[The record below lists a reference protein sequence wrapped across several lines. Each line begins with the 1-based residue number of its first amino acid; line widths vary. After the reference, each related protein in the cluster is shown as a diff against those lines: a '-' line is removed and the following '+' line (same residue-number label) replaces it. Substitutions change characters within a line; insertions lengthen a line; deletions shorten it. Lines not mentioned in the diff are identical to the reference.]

1 MIDILVKNVIPKNV
15 IPCTMNSLLAIYLLS
30 ITMNKKIDLKK
41 ANVYLAAIFLI
52 TISIINFFYV
62 VDSLRFFV
70 STISVVI
77 MCCILFRDSTNKTI
91 ASAIVSQIIVFIAEL
106 IFVLLLILFFGANG
120 SMLLNEYYGSLLTV
134 AVISIISILLIHLG
148 PVKKIIA
155 NIFGMIAKLKLKYM
169 TIIMLMAIIVVNILL
184 SSVYHDIGIFNILIM
199 NSLFM
204 LVYLFIAYKSLK
216 DKSSMI
222 KMQAENKALLN
233 NLEEYEKMLDYQRV
247 ANHEN
252 KNQLL
257 VVRSLLKENE
267 NSDALNY
274 VNEVLDDKKDDNDV
288 LFGRAKKIPSGG
300 LQGIVY
306 QKMLVMNDKNIKPIL
321 DVSNSVKKFKFENLD
336 TKLNYDICRIVGVF
350 LDNSIEET
358 EKLDER
364 EIMLSMYE
372 QNNDLVIEI
381 SNKFKNVPDLER
393 LEEKGY
399 STKGKGHGYGLS
411 LVNDIVNNNNQ
422 IINEKGITRNI
433 FTQKLII
440 KM

>member
-1 MIDILVKNVIPKNV
+1 MIDILVKNVIPCSINIIVIIYIISKLLNKSFNFNNPKNYIFV
-15 IPCTMNSLLAIYLLS
+15 VLLIVVNVANFLYFD
-30 ITMNKKIDLKK
+30 DL
-41 ANVYLAAIFLI
+41 VR
-52 TISIINFFYV
+52 II
-62 VDSLRFFV
+62 V
-70 STISVVI
+70 STIFISIANYLIFNETLNRTVVSTITEQLLMFISEIIYAVCLINLLDVNGNSLISEYYGTLISVLFI
-77 MCCILFRDSTNKTI
+77 SAIAIILINVKIIKKFLVKIVNGSNKLKSSYLT
-91 ASAIVSQIIVFIAEL
+91 ASA
-106 IFVLLLILFFGANG
+106 LLLIL
-120 SMLLNEYYGSLLTV
+120 
-134 AVISIISILLIHLG
+134 
-148 PVKKIIA
+148 
-155 NIFGMIAKLKLKYM
+155 
-169 TIIMLMAIIVVNILL
+169 IMNILL
-184 SSVYHDIGIFNILIM
+184 VTVYHDVNIETIILVNFVFIIM
-199 NSLFM
+199 CACILYKN
-204 LVYLFIAYKSLK
+204 LVDGSNIV
-216 DKSSMI
+216 
-222 KMQAENKALLN
+222 KMQVENKALLN

-247 ANHEN
+247 VNHEN

-257 VVRSLLKENE
+257 IVRSLLKENE

-321 DVSNSVKKFKFENLD
+321 DVSNSVKKFKLENLD

>member
-1 MIDILVKNVIPKNV
+1 MIDILIKNVIQCSINIIVIIYIISKLLNKSFNFNNPKNYIFV
-15 IPCTMNSLLAIYLLS
+15 VLLIVVNVANFLYFD
-30 ITMNKKIDLKK
+30 DL
-41 ANVYLAAIFLI
+41 VRI
-52 TISIINFFYV
+52 V
-62 VDSLRFFV
+62 V
-70 STISVVI
+70 STIFISIANYLIFNETLNRTVVSTITEQLLMFISEIIYAVCLIKLLDVNGNSLISEYYGTLISVLFI
-77 MCCILFRDSTNKTI
+77 SAIAIILINVKIIKKFLLKIVNGSNKLKSSYLT
-91 ASAIVSQIIVFIAEL
+91 ASA
-106 IFVLLLILFFGANG
+106 LLLIL
-120 SMLLNEYYGSLLTV
+120 
-134 AVISIISILLIHLG
+134 
-148 PVKKIIA
+148 
-155 NIFGMIAKLKLKYM
+155 
-169 TIIMLMAIIVVNILL
+169 IMNILL
-184 SSVYHDIGIFNILIM
+184 VTVYHDVNIETIILVNFVFIIM
-199 NSLFM
+199 CACILYKN
-204 LVYLFIAYKSLK
+204 LVDGSNIV
-216 DKSSMI
+216 
-222 KMQAENKALLN
+222 KMQVENKALLN

-336 TKLNYDICRIVGVF
+336 TKLNYDICRIIGVF
-350 LDNSIEET
+350 LDNAIEET

-364 EIMLSMYE
+364 EIMLSMHE

>member
-1 MIDILVKNVIPKNV
+1 MIDILVKNV

-77 MCCILFRDSTNKTI
+77 TCCILFRDSTNKTI

-274 VNEVLDDKKDDNDV
+274 VNEVLDNKKDDNDV

>member
-1 MIDILVKNVIPKNV
+1 MIDILVKNV

-77 MCCILFRDSTNKTI
+77 TCCILFRDSTNKTI

-336 TKLNYDICRIVGVF
+336 TKLNYDICRIIGVF
-350 LDNSIEET
+350 LDNAIEET

-364 EIMLSMYE
+364 EIMLSMHE

-440 KM
+440 KMQFKN

>member
-1 MIDILVKNVIPKNV
+1 MIDILVKNVIPCSINIIVIIYIISKLLNKSFNFNNPKNYIFV
-15 IPCTMNSLLAIYLLS
+15 VLLIVVNVANFLYFD
-30 ITMNKKIDLKK
+30 DL
-41 ANVYLAAIFLI
+41 VRI
-52 TISIINFFYV
+52 V
-62 VDSLRFFV
+62 V
-70 STISVVI
+70 STIFISIANYLIFNETLNRTVVSTITEQLLMFIFEIIYAVCLINLLDVNGNSLISEYYGTLISVLFI
-77 MCCILFRDSTNKTI
+77 SAIAIILINVKIIKKFLLKIVNGSNKLKSSYLT
-91 ASAIVSQIIVFIAEL
+91 ASA
-106 IFVLLLILFFGANG
+106 LLLIL
-120 SMLLNEYYGSLLTV
+120 
-134 AVISIISILLIHLG
+134 
-148 PVKKIIA
+148 
-155 NIFGMIAKLKLKYM
+155 
-169 TIIMLMAIIVVNILL
+169 IMNILL
-184 SSVYHDIGIFNILIM
+184 VTVYHDVNIETIILVNFVFIIM
-199 NSLFM
+199 CACILYKN
-204 LVYLFIAYKSLK
+204 LVDGSNIV
-216 DKSSMI
+216 
-222 KMQAENKALLN
+222 KMQVENKALLN

-257 VVRSLLKENE
+257 IVRSLLKENE

-321 DVSNSVKKFKFENLD
+321 DVSNSVKKFKLENLD

>member
-1 MIDILVKNVIPKNV
+1 MIDILVKNV

-77 MCCILFRDSTNKTI
+77 TCCILFRDSTNKTI

-350 LDNSIEET
+350 LDNAIEET

>member
-1 MIDILVKNVIPKNV
+1 MIDILLNNV
-15 IPCTMNSLLAIYLLS
+15 IPCSVNIIVIIYIISKLLNKSFNFNNPKNYIFVALL
-30 ITMNKKIDLKK
+30 IVVNVANFLYFDDL
-41 ANVYLAAIFLI
+41 VRI
-52 TISIINFFYV
+52 V
-62 VDSLRFFV
+62 V
-70 STISVVI
+70 STIFISIANYLIFNETLNRTVVSTITEQLLMFISEIIYAVCLINLLDANGNSLISEYYGTLISV
-77 MCCILFRDSTNKTI
+77 LFISTI
-91 ASAIVSQIIVFIAEL
+91 AIILINVKRIKKFLVKIVNGSNKLKSSYLTASA
-106 IFVLLLILFFGANG
+106 LLLIL
-120 SMLLNEYYGSLLTV
+120 
-134 AVISIISILLIHLG
+134 
-148 PVKKIIA
+148 
-155 NIFGMIAKLKLKYM
+155 
-169 TIIMLMAIIVVNILL
+169 IMNILL
-184 SSVYHDIGIFNILIM
+184 VTVYHDVNIETILLVNFVFIIM
-199 NSLFM
+199 CACILYKN
-204 LVYLFIAYKSLK
+204 LVDGSNIV
-216 DKSSMI
+216 

-257 VVRSLLKENE
+257 IVRSLLKEDE

-274 VNEVLDDKKDDNDV
+274 VNEVIDDKKDDNDV

-321 DVSNSVKKFKFENLD
+321 DVSNSVKKFKLEDLD

-350 LDNSIEET
+350 LDNAIEET

-372 QNNDLVIEI
+372 QNSDLVIEI

>member
-1 MIDILVKNVIPKNV
+1 MIDILLNNV
-15 IPCTMNSLLAIYLLS
+15 IPCSVNIIVIIYIISKLLNKSFNFNNPKNYIFVALL
-30 ITMNKKIDLKK
+30 IVVNVANFLYFDDL
-41 ANVYLAAIFLI
+41 VRI
-52 TISIINFFYV
+52 V
-62 VDSLRFFV
+62 V
-70 STISVVI
+70 STIFIS
-77 MCCILFRDSTNKTI
+77 I
-91 ASAIVSQIIVFIAEL
+91 ANYL
-106 IFVLLLILFFGANG
+106 IFNETLNRTVVSTITEQLLMFISEIIYAVCLINLLDANG
-120 SMLLNEYYGSLLTV
+120 NSLISEYYGTL
-134 AVISIISILLIHLG
+134 ISVLFISTIAIILIN
-148 PVKKIIA
+148 VKRIKKFLVKIV
-155 NIFGMIAKLKLKYM
+155 NGSNKLKSSYLTASALLLM
-169 TIIMLMAIIVVNILL
+169 LIMNILL
-184 SSVYHDIGIFNILIM
+184 VTVYHDVNIETILLVNFVFIIM
-199 NSLFM
+199 CACILYKN
-204 LVYLFIAYKSLK
+204 LVDGSNIV
-216 DKSSMI
+216 

-257 VVRSLLKENE
+257 IVRSLLKEDE

-274 VNEVLDDKKDDNDV
+274 VNEVIDDKKDDNDV

-321 DVSNSVKKFKFENLD
+321 DVSNSVKKFKLEDLD

-350 LDNSIEET
+350 LDNAIEET

-364 EIMLSMYE
+364 EIILSMYE
-372 QNNDLVIEI
+372 QNSDLVIEI

>member
-1 MIDILVKNVIPKNV
+1 MIDILVKNVIPCSINIIVIIYIISKLLNKSFNFNNPKNYIFV
-15 IPCTMNSLLAIYLLS
+15 VLLIVVNVANFLYFD
-30 ITMNKKIDLKK
+30 DL
-41 ANVYLAAIFLI
+41 VR
-52 TISIINFFYV
+52 II
-62 VDSLRFFV
+62 V
-70 STISVVI
+70 STIFISIANYLIFNETLNRTVVSTITEQLLMFISEIIYAVCLINLLDVNGNSLISEYYGTLISVLFI
-77 MCCILFRDSTNKTI
+77 SAIAIILINVKIIKKFLVKIVNGSNKLKSSYLT
-91 ASAIVSQIIVFIAEL
+91 ASA
-106 IFVLLLILFFGANG
+106 LLLIL
-120 SMLLNEYYGSLLTV
+120 
-134 AVISIISILLIHLG
+134 
-148 PVKKIIA
+148 
-155 NIFGMIAKLKLKYM
+155 
-169 TIIMLMAIIVVNILL
+169 IMNILL
-184 SSVYHDIGIFNILIM
+184 VTVYHDVNIETIILVNFVFIIM
-199 NSLFM
+199 CACILYKN
-204 LVYLFIAYKSLK
+204 LVDGSNIV
-216 DKSSMI
+216 
-222 KMQAENKALLN
+222 KMQVENKALLN

-247 ANHEN
+247 VNHEN

-257 VVRSLLKENE
+257 IVRSLLKENE

-321 DVSNSVKKFKFENLD
+321 DVSNSVKKFKLENLD

-393 LEEKGY
+393 LEEKG
-399 STKGKGHGYGLS
+399 
-411 LVNDIVNNNNQ
+411 
-422 IINEKGITRNI
+422 ITRNI

>member
-1 MIDILVKNVIPKNV
+1 MIDILVKNVIPCSINIIVIIYIISKLLNKSFNFNNPKNYIFV
-15 IPCTMNSLLAIYLLS
+15 VLLIVVNVANFLYFD
-30 ITMNKKIDLKK
+30 DL
-41 ANVYLAAIFLI
+41 VRI
-52 TISIINFFYV
+52 V
-62 VDSLRFFV
+62 V
-70 STISVVI
+70 STIFISIANYLIFNETLNRTVVSTITEQLLMFISEIIYAVCLINLLVVNGNSLISEYYGTLISVLFI
-77 MCCILFRDSTNKTI
+77 SAIAIILINVKIIKKFLLKIVNGSNKLKSSYLT
-91 ASAIVSQIIVFIAEL
+91 ASA
-106 IFVLLLILFFGANG
+106 LLLIL
-120 SMLLNEYYGSLLTV
+120 
-134 AVISIISILLIHLG
+134 
-148 PVKKIIA
+148 
-155 NIFGMIAKLKLKYM
+155 
-169 TIIMLMAIIVVNILL
+169 IMNILL
-184 SSVYHDIGIFNILIM
+184 VTVYHDVNIETIILVNFVFIIM
-199 NSLFM
+199 CACILYKN
-204 LVYLFIAYKSLK
+204 LVDGSNIV
-216 DKSSMI
+216 
-222 KMQAENKALLN
+222 KMQVENKALLN

-257 VVRSLLKENE
+257 IVRSLLKENE

-321 DVSNSVKKFKFENLD
+321 DVSNSVKKFKLENLD

>member
-1 MIDILVKNVIPKNV
+1 MIDILIKNV
-15 IPCTMNSLLAIYLLS
+15 IPCSINIIVIIYIISKLLNKSFNFNNPKNYIFVVLL
-30 ITMNKKIDLKK
+30 IVVNVANFLYFDDL
-41 ANVYLAAIFLI
+41 VRI
-52 TISIINFFYV
+52 V
-62 VDSLRFFV
+62 V
-70 STISVVI
+70 STIFISIANYLIFNETLNRTVVSTITEQLLMFISEIIYAVCLIKLLDVNGNSLISEYYGTLISVLFI
-77 MCCILFRDSTNKTI
+77 SAIAIILINVKIIKKFLLKIVNGSNKLKSSYLT
-91 ASAIVSQIIVFIAEL
+91 ASA
-106 IFVLLLILFFGANG
+106 LLLIL
-120 SMLLNEYYGSLLTV
+120 
-134 AVISIISILLIHLG
+134 
-148 PVKKIIA
+148 
-155 NIFGMIAKLKLKYM
+155 
-169 TIIMLMAIIVVNILL
+169 IMNILL
-184 SSVYHDIGIFNILIM
+184 VTVYHDVNIETIILVNFVFIIM
-199 NSLFM
+199 CACILYKN
-204 LVYLFIAYKSLK
+204 LVDGSNIV
-216 DKSSMI
+216 
-222 KMQAENKALLN
+222 KMQVENKALLN

-306 QKMLVMNDKNIKPIL
+306 QKILVMNDKNIKPIL

>member
-1 MIDILVKNVIPKNV
+1 MIDILVKNVIPCSINIIVIIYIISKLLNKSFNFNNPKNYIFV
-15 IPCTMNSLLAIYLLS
+15 VLLIVVNVANFLYFD
-30 ITMNKKIDLKK
+30 DL
-41 ANVYLAAIFLI
+41 VRI
-52 TISIINFFYV
+52 V
-62 VDSLRFFV
+62 V
-70 STISVVI
+70 STIFISIANYLIFNETLNRTVVSTITEQLLMFISEIIYAVCLINLLDVNGNSLISEYYGTLISVLFI
-77 MCCILFRDSTNKTI
+77 SAIAIILINVKIIKKFLLKIVNGSNKLKSSYLT
-91 ASAIVSQIIVFIAEL
+91 ASA
-106 IFVLLLILFFGANG
+106 LLLIL
-120 SMLLNEYYGSLLTV
+120 
-134 AVISIISILLIHLG
+134 
-148 PVKKIIA
+148 
-155 NIFGMIAKLKLKYM
+155 
-169 TIIMLMAIIVVNILL
+169 IMNILL
-184 SSVYHDIGIFNILIM
+184 VTVYHDVNIETIILVNFVFIIM
-199 NSLFM
+199 CACILYKN
-204 LVYLFIAYKSLK
+204 LVDGSNIV
-216 DKSSMI
+216 
-222 KMQAENKALLN
+222 KMQVENKALLN

-257 VVRSLLKENE
+257 IVRSLLKENE

-321 DVSNSVKKFKFENLD
+321 DVSNSVKKFKLENLD

-440 KM
+440 NVV

>member
-1 MIDILVKNVIPKNV
+1 
-15 IPCTMNSLLAIYLLS
+15 
-30 ITMNKKIDLKK
+30 
-41 ANVYLAAIFLI
+41 
-52 TISIINFFYV
+52 
-62 VDSLRFFV
+62 
-70 STISVVI
+70 
-77 MCCILFRDSTNKTI
+77 MCACILYKNLVDGSN
-91 ASAIVSQIIVFIAEL
+91 IV
-106 IFVLLLILFFGANG
+106 
-120 SMLLNEYYGSLLTV
+120 
-134 AVISIISILLIHLG
+134 
-148 PVKKIIA
+148 
-155 NIFGMIAKLKLKYM
+155 
-169 TIIMLMAIIVVNILL
+169 
-184 SSVYHDIGIFNILIM
+184 
-199 NSLFM
+199 
-204 LVYLFIAYKSLK
+204 
-216 DKSSMI
+216 
-222 KMQAENKALLN
+222 KMQVENKALLN

-336 TKLNYDICRIVGVF
+336 TKLNYDICRIIGVF
-350 LDNSIEET
+350 LDNAIEET

-364 EIMLSMYE
+364 EIMLSMHE

>member
-1 MIDILVKNVIPKNV
+1 MIDILVKNVIS
-15 IPCTMNSLLAIYLLS
+15 CTMNSLLAIYLLS

-77 MCCILFRDSTNKTI
+77 TCCILFRDSTNKTI

-364 EIMLSMYE
+364 EIILSMYE

>member
-1 MIDILVKNVIPKNV
+1 MIDILVKNVIPCSINIIVIIYIISKLLNKSFNFNNPKNYIFV
-15 IPCTMNSLLAIYLLS
+15 VLLIVVNVANFLYFD
-30 ITMNKKIDLKK
+30 DL
-41 ANVYLAAIFLI
+41 VRI
-52 TISIINFFYV
+52 V
-62 VDSLRFFV
+62 V
-70 STISVVI
+70 STIFISIANYLIFNETLNRTVVSTITEQLLMFISEIIYAVCLINLLDVNGNSLISEYYDTLISVLFI
-77 MCCILFRDSTNKTI
+77 SAIAIILINVKIIKKFLLKIVNGSNKLKSSYLT
-91 ASAIVSQIIVFIAEL
+91 ASA
-106 IFVLLLILFFGANG
+106 LLLIL
-120 SMLLNEYYGSLLTV
+120 
-134 AVISIISILLIHLG
+134 
-148 PVKKIIA
+148 
-155 NIFGMIAKLKLKYM
+155 
-169 TIIMLMAIIVVNILL
+169 IMNILL
-184 SSVYHDIGIFNILIM
+184 VTVYHDVNIETIILVNFVFIIM
-199 NSLFM
+199 CACILYKN
-204 LVYLFIAYKSLK
+204 LVDGSNIV
-216 DKSSMI
+216 
-222 KMQAENKALLN
+222 KMQVENKALLN

-257 VVRSLLKENE
+257 IVRSLLKENE

-321 DVSNSVKKFKFENLD
+321 DVSNSVKKFKLENLD

>member
-1 MIDILVKNVIPKNV
+1 MIDILIKNV
-15 IPCTMNSLLAIYLLS
+15 IPCSINNIVIIYIISKLLNKSFNFNNPKNYIFVVLL
-30 ITMNKKIDLKK
+30 IVVNVANFLYFDDL
-41 ANVYLAAIFLI
+41 VRI
-52 TISIINFFYV
+52 V
-62 VDSLRFFV
+62 V
-70 STISVVI
+70 STIFISIANYLIFNETLNRTVVSTITEQLLMFISEIIYAVCLINLLDVNGNSLISEYYGTLISVLFI
-77 MCCILFRDSTNKTI
+77 SAIAIILINVKIIKKFLLKIVNGSNKLKSSYLT
-91 ASAIVSQIIVFIAEL
+91 ASA
-106 IFVLLLILFFGANG
+106 LLLIL
-120 SMLLNEYYGSLLTV
+120 
-134 AVISIISILLIHLG
+134 
-148 PVKKIIA
+148 
-155 NIFGMIAKLKLKYM
+155 
-169 TIIMLMAIIVVNILL
+169 IMNILL
-184 SSVYHDIGIFNILIM
+184 VTVYHDVNIETIILVNFVFIIM
-199 NSLFM
+199 CACILYKN
-204 LVYLFIAYKSLK
+204 LVDGSNIV
-216 DKSSMI
+216 
-222 KMQAENKALLN
+222 KMQVENKALLN

>member
-1 MIDILVKNVIPKNV
+1 MIDILLNNV
-15 IPCTMNSLLAIYLLS
+15 IPCSVNIIVIIYIISKLLNKSFNFNNPKNYIFVALL
-30 ITMNKKIDLKK
+30 IVVNVANFLYFDDL
-41 ANVYLAAIFLI
+41 VRI
-52 TISIINFFYV
+52 V
-62 VDSLRFFV
+62 V
-70 STISVVI
+70 STIFIS
-77 MCCILFRDSTNKTI
+77 I
-91 ASAIVSQIIVFIAEL
+91 ANYL
-106 IFVLLLILFFGANG
+106 IFNETLNRTVVSTITEQLLMFISEIIYAVCLINLLDANG
-120 SMLLNEYYGSLLTV
+120 NSLISEYYGTL
-134 AVISIISILLIHLG
+134 ISVLFISTIAIILIN
-148 PVKKIIA
+148 VKRIKKFLVKIV
-155 NIFGMIAKLKLKYM
+155 NGSNKLKSSYLTASALLLM
-169 TIIMLMAIIVVNILL
+169 LIMNILL
-184 SSVYHDIGIFNILIM
+184 VTVYHDVNIETILLVNFVFIIM
-199 NSLFM
+199 CACILYKN
-204 LVYLFIAYKSLK
+204 LVDGSNIV
-216 DKSSMI
+216 

-257 VVRSLLKENE
+257 IVRSLLKEDE

-274 VNEVLDDKKDDNDV
+274 VNEVIDDKKDDNDV

-321 DVSNSVKKFKFENLD
+321 DVSNSVKKFKLEDLD

-350 LDNSIEET
+350 LDNAIEET

-372 QNNDLVIEI
+372 QNSDLVIEI

>member
-1 MIDILVKNVIPKNV
+1 MIDILIKNV
-15 IPCTMNSLLAIYLLS
+15 IPCSINIIVIIYIISKLLNKSFNFNNPKNYIFVVLL
-30 ITMNKKIDLKK
+30 IVVNVANFLYFDDL
-41 ANVYLAAIFLI
+41 VRI
-52 TISIINFFYV
+52 V
-62 VDSLRFFV
+62 V
-70 STISVVI
+70 STIFISIVNYLIFNETLNRTVVSTITEQLLMFISEIIYAVCLIKLLDVNGNSLISEYYGTLISVLFI
-77 MCCILFRDSTNKTI
+77 SAIAIILINVKIIKKFLLKIVNGSNKLKSSYLT
-91 ASAIVSQIIVFIAEL
+91 ASA
-106 IFVLLLILFFGANG
+106 LLLIL
-120 SMLLNEYYGSLLTV
+120 
-134 AVISIISILLIHLG
+134 
-148 PVKKIIA
+148 
-155 NIFGMIAKLKLKYM
+155 
-169 TIIMLMAIIVVNILL
+169 IMNILL
-184 SSVYHDIGIFNILIM
+184 VTVYHDVNIETIILVNFVFIIM
-199 NSLFM
+199 CACILYKN
-204 LVYLFIAYKSLK
+204 LVDGSNIV
-216 DKSSMI
+216 
-222 KMQAENKALLN
+222 KMQVENKALLN

-350 LDNSIEET
+350 LDDSIEET

>member
-1 MIDILVKNVIPKNV
+1 MIDILVKNV

-52 TISIINFFYV
+52 TISIINFFYF

>member
-1 MIDILVKNVIPKNV
+1 MIDILVKNV

-77 MCCILFRDSTNKTI
+77 TCCILFRDSTNKTI

-336 TKLNYDICRIVGVF
+336 TKLNYDICRIIGVF
-350 LDNSIEET
+350 LDNAIEET

-364 EIMLSMYE
+364 EIMLSLHE

-440 KM
+440 KMQFKN

>member
-1 MIDILVKNVIPKNV
+1 MIDILIKNV
-15 IPCTMNSLLAIYLLS
+15 IPCSINIIVIIYIISKLLNKSFNFNNPKNYIFVVLL
-30 ITMNKKIDLKK
+30 IVVNVANFLYFDDL
-41 ANVYLAAIFLI
+41 VRI
-52 TISIINFFYV
+52 V
-62 VDSLRFFV
+62 V
-70 STISVVI
+70 STIFISIANYLIFNETLNRTVVSTITEQLLMFISEIIYAVCLIKLLDVNGNSLISEYYGTLISVLFI
-77 MCCILFRDSTNKTI
+77 SAIAIILINVKIIKKFLLKIVNGSNKLKSSYLT
-91 ASAIVSQIIVFIAEL
+91 ASA
-106 IFVLLLILFFGANG
+106 LLLIL
-120 SMLLNEYYGSLLTV
+120 
-134 AVISIISILLIHLG
+134 
-148 PVKKIIA
+148 
-155 NIFGMIAKLKLKYM
+155 
-169 TIIMLMAIIVVNILL
+169 IMNILL
-184 SSVYHDIGIFNILIM
+184 VTVYHDVNIETIILVNFVFIIM
-199 NSLFM
+199 CACILYKN
-204 LVYLFIAYKSLK
+204 LVDGSNIV
-216 DKSSMI
+216 
-222 KMQAENKALLN
+222 KMQVENKALLN

-257 VVRSLLKENE
+257 IVRSLLKENE

-321 DVSNSVKKFKFENLD
+321 DVSNSVKKFKLENLD

>member
-1 MIDILVKNVIPKNV
+1 MIDILIKNV
-15 IPCTMNSLLAIYLLS
+15 IPCSINIIVIIYIISKLLNKSFNFNNPKNYIFVVLL
-30 ITMNKKIDLKK
+30 IVVNVANFLYFDDL
-41 ANVYLAAIFLI
+41 VRI
-52 TISIINFFYV
+52 V
-62 VDSLRFFV
+62 V
-70 STISVVI
+70 STIFISIANYLIFNETLNRTVVSTITEQLLMFISEIIYAVCLINLLDVNGNSLISEYYGTLISVLFI
-77 MCCILFRDSTNKTI
+77 SAIAIILINVKIIKKFLLKIVNGSNKLKSSYLT
-91 ASAIVSQIIVFIAEL
+91 ASA
-106 IFVLLLILFFGANG
+106 LLLIL
-120 SMLLNEYYGSLLTV
+120 
-134 AVISIISILLIHLG
+134 
-148 PVKKIIA
+148 
-155 NIFGMIAKLKLKYM
+155 
-169 TIIMLMAIIVVNILL
+169 IMNILL
-184 SSVYHDIGIFNILIM
+184 VTVYHDVNIETIILVNFVFIIM
-199 NSLFM
+199 CACILYKN
-204 LVYLFIAYKSLK
+204 LVDGSNIV
-216 DKSSMI
+216 
-222 KMQAENKALLN
+222 KMQVENKALLN

-336 TKLNYDICRIVGVF
+336 TKLNYDICRIIGVF
-350 LDNSIEET
+350 LDNAIEET

-364 EIMLSMYE
+364 EIMLSMHE

-440 KM
+440 KMQFKN

>member
-1 MIDILVKNVIPKNV
+1 MIDILIKNV
-15 IPCTMNSLLAIYLLS
+15 IPCSINIIVIIYIISKLLNKSFNFNNPKNYIFVVLL
-30 ITMNKKIDLKK
+30 IVVNVANFLYFDDL
-41 ANVYLAAIFLI
+41 VRI
-52 TISIINFFYV
+52 V
-62 VDSLRFFV
+62 V
-70 STISVVI
+70 STIFISIANYLIFNETLNRTVVSTITEQLLMFIPEIIYAVCLINLLDVNGNSLISEYYGTLISVLFI
-77 MCCILFRDSTNKTI
+77 SAIAIILINVKIIKKFLLKIVNGSNKLKSSYLT
-91 ASAIVSQIIVFIAEL
+91 ASA
-106 IFVLLLILFFGANG
+106 LLLIL
-120 SMLLNEYYGSLLTV
+120 
-134 AVISIISILLIHLG
+134 
-148 PVKKIIA
+148 
-155 NIFGMIAKLKLKYM
+155 
-169 TIIMLMAIIVVNILL
+169 IMNILL
-184 SSVYHDIGIFNILIM
+184 VTVYHDVNIETIILVNFVFIIM
-199 NSLFM
+199 CACILYKN
-204 LVYLFIAYKSLK
+204 LVDGSNIV
-216 DKSSMI
+216 
-222 KMQAENKALLN
+222 KMQVENKALLN

>member
-1 MIDILVKNVIPKNV
+1 MIDILLNNV
-15 IPCTMNSLLAIYLLS
+15 IPCSVNIIVIIYIISKLLNKSFNFNNPKNYIFVVLL
-30 ITMNKKIDLKK
+30 IVVNVANFLYFDDL
-41 ANVYLAAIFLI
+41 VRI
-52 TISIINFFYV
+52 V
-62 VDSLRFFV
+62 V
-70 STISVVI
+70 STIFISIANYLIFNETLNRTVVSTITEQLLMFISEIIYAVCLINLLDANGNSLISEYYGTLISV
-77 MCCILFRDSTNKTI
+77 LFISTI
-91 ASAIVSQIIVFIAEL
+91 AIILINVKRIKKFLVKIVNGSNKLKSSYLTASA
-106 IFVLLLILFFGANG
+106 LLLIL
-120 SMLLNEYYGSLLTV
+120 
-134 AVISIISILLIHLG
+134 
-148 PVKKIIA
+148 
-155 NIFGMIAKLKLKYM
+155 
-169 TIIMLMAIIVVNILL
+169 IMNILL
-184 SSVYHDIGIFNILIM
+184 VTVYHDVNIETILLVNFVFIIM
-199 NSLFM
+199 CACILYKN
-204 LVYLFIAYKSLK
+204 LVDGSNIV
-216 DKSSMI
+216 

-257 VVRSLLKENE
+257 IVRSLLKEDE

-274 VNEVLDDKKDDNDV
+274 VNEVIDDKKDDNDV

-321 DVSNSVKKFKFENLD
+321 DVSNSVKKFKLEDLD

-350 LDNSIEET
+350 LDNAIEET

-372 QNNDLVIEI
+372 QNSDLVIEI

>member
-1 MIDILVKNVIPKNV
+1 MIDILVKNV

-30 ITMNKKIDLKK
+30 ITTNKKIDLKK

-77 MCCILFRDSTNKTI
+77 TCCILFRDSTNKTI

-350 LDNSIEET
+350 LDNAIEET

>member
-1 MIDILVKNVIPKNV
+1 MIDILVKNVIPCSINIIVIIYIISKLLNKSFNFNNPKNYIFV
-15 IPCTMNSLLAIYLLS
+15 VLLIVVNVANFLYFD
-30 ITMNKKIDLKK
+30 DL
-41 ANVYLAAIFLI
+41 VRI
-52 TISIINFFYV
+52 V
-62 VDSLRFFV
+62 V
-70 STISVVI
+70 STIFISIANYLIFNETLNRTVVSTITEQLLMFISEIIYAVCLINLLDVNGNSLISEYYGTLISVLFI
-77 MCCILFRDSTNKTI
+77 SAIAIILINVKIIKKFLLKIVNGSNKLKSSYLT
-91 ASAIVSQIIVFIAEL
+91 ASA
-106 IFVLLLILFFGANG
+106 LLLIL
-120 SMLLNEYYGSLLTV
+120 
-134 AVISIISILLIHLG
+134 
-148 PVKKIIA
+148 
-155 NIFGMIAKLKLKYM
+155 
-169 TIIMLMAIIVVNILL
+169 IMNILL
-184 SSVYHDIGIFNILIM
+184 VTVYHDVNIETIILVNFVFIIM
-199 NSLFM
+199 CACILYKN
-204 LVYLFIAYKSLK
+204 LVDGSNIV
-216 DKSSMI
+216 
-222 KMQAENKALLN
+222 KMQVENKALLN

-247 ANHEN
+247 ANHKN

-257 VVRSLLKENE
+257 IVRSLLKENE

-321 DVSNSVKKFKFENLD
+321 DVSNSVKKFKLENLD

>member
-1 MIDILVKNVIPKNV
+1 MIDILVKNV

-41 ANVYLAAIFLI
+41 ANVYLVAIFLI

-77 MCCILFRDSTNKTI
+77 TCCILFRDSTNKTI

>member
-1 MIDILVKNVIPKNV
+1 MIDILVKNVIPCSINIIVIIYIISKLLNKSFNFNNPKNYIFV
-15 IPCTMNSLLAIYLLS
+15 VLLIVVNVANFLYFD
-30 ITMNKKIDLKK
+30 DL
-41 ANVYLAAIFLI
+41 VR
-52 TISIINFFYV
+52 II
-62 VDSLRFFV
+62 V
-70 STISVVI
+70 STIFISIANYLIFNETLNRTVVSTITEQLLMFISEIIYAVCLINLLDVNGNSLISEYYGTLISVLFI
-77 MCCILFRDSTNKTI
+77 SAIAIILINVKIIKKFLVKIVNGSNKLKSSYLT
-91 ASAIVSQIIVFIAEL
+91 ASA
-106 IFVLLLILFFGANG
+106 LLLIL
-120 SMLLNEYYGSLLTV
+120 
-134 AVISIISILLIHLG
+134 
-148 PVKKIIA
+148 
-155 NIFGMIAKLKLKYM
+155 
-169 TIIMLMAIIVVNILL
+169 IMNILL
-184 SSVYHDIGIFNILIM
+184 VTVYHDVNIETIILVNFVFIIM
-199 NSLFM
+199 CACILYKN
-204 LVYLFIAYKSLK
+204 LVNGSNIV
-216 DKSSMI
+216 
-222 KMQAENKALLN
+222 KMQVENKALLN

-247 ANHEN
+247 VNHEN

-257 VVRSLLKENE
+257 IVRSLLKENE

-321 DVSNSVKKFKFENLD
+321 DVSNSVKKFKLENLD

-350 LDNSIEET
+350 LDNAIEET

-372 QNNDLVIEI
+372 QNSDLVIEI

-422 IINEKGITRNI
+422 IINEKEITRNI

>member
-1 MIDILVKNVIPKNV
+1 MIDILVKNVIQCSINIIVIIYIISKLLNKSFNFNNPKNYIFV
-15 IPCTMNSLLAIYLLS
+15 VLLIVVNVANFLYFD
-30 ITMNKKIDLKK
+30 DL
-41 ANVYLAAIFLI
+41 VRI
-52 TISIINFFYV
+52 V
-62 VDSLRFFV
+62 V
-70 STISVVI
+70 STIFISIANYLIFNETLNRTVVSTITEQLLMFISEIIYAVCLINLLDVNGNSLISEYYGTLISVLFI
-77 MCCILFRDSTNKTI
+77 SAIAIILINVKIIKKFLVKIVNGSNKLKSSYLT
-91 ASAIVSQIIVFIAEL
+91 ASA
-106 IFVLLLILFFGANG
+106 LLLIL
-120 SMLLNEYYGSLLTV
+120 
-134 AVISIISILLIHLG
+134 
-148 PVKKIIA
+148 
-155 NIFGMIAKLKLKYM
+155 
-169 TIIMLMAIIVVNILL
+169 IMNILL
-184 SSVYHDIGIFNILIM
+184 VTVYHDVNIETIILVNFVFIIM
-199 NSLFM
+199 CACILYKN
-204 LVYLFIAYKSLK
+204 LVDGSNIV
-216 DKSSMI
+216 
-222 KMQAENKALLN
+222 KMQVENKALLN

-257 VVRSLLKENE
+257 IVRSLLKENE

-399 STKGKGHGYGLS
+399 STKGKGRGYGLS

>member
-1 MIDILVKNVIPKNV
+1 MIDILVKNV

-77 MCCILFRDSTNKTI
+77 TCCILFRDSTNKTI

>member
-1 MIDILVKNVIPKNV
+1 MIDILVKNVIPCSINIIVIIYIISKLLNKSFNFNNPKNYIFV
-15 IPCTMNSLLAIYLLS
+15 VLLIVVNVANFLYFD
-30 ITMNKKIDLKK
+30 DL
-41 ANVYLAAIFLI
+41 VR
-52 TISIINFFYV
+52 II
-62 VDSLRFFV
+62 V
-70 STISVVI
+70 STIFISIANYLIFNETLNRTVVSTITEQLLMFISEIIYAVCLINLLDVNGNSLISEYYGTLISVLFI
-77 MCCILFRDSTNKTI
+77 SAIAIILINVKIIKKFLVKIVNGSNKLKSSYLT
-91 ASAIVSQIIVFIAEL
+91 ASA
-106 IFVLLLILFFGANG
+106 LLLIL
-120 SMLLNEYYGSLLTV
+120 
-134 AVISIISILLIHLG
+134 
-148 PVKKIIA
+148 
-155 NIFGMIAKLKLKYM
+155 
-169 TIIMLMAIIVVNILL
+169 IMNILL
-184 SSVYHDIGIFNILIM
+184 VTVYHDVNIETIILVNFVFIIM
-199 NSLFM
+199 CACILYKN
-204 LVYLFIAYKSLK
+204 LVNGSNIV
-216 DKSSMI
+216 
-222 KMQAENKALLN
+222 KMQVENKALLN

-247 ANHEN
+247 VNHEN

-257 VVRSLLKENE
+257 IVRSLLKENE

-321 DVSNSVKKFKFENLD
+321 DVSNSVKKFKLENLD

-350 LDNSIEET
+350 LDNAIEET

-372 QNNDLVIEI
+372 QNSDLVIEI

>member
-1 MIDILVKNVIPKNV
+1 MIDILVKNV

-77 MCCILFRDSTNKTI
+77 TCCILFRDSTNKTI

-364 EIMLSMYE
+364 EIILSMYE

>member
-1 MIDILVKNVIPKNV
+1 MIDILVKNVIPCSINIIVIIYIISKLLNKSFNFNNPKNYIFV
-15 IPCTMNSLLAIYLLS
+15 VLLIVVNVASFLYFD
-30 ITMNKKIDLKK
+30 DL
-41 ANVYLAAIFLI
+41 VRI
-52 TISIINFFYV
+52 V
-62 VDSLRFFV
+62 V
-70 STISVVI
+70 STIFISIANYLIFNETLNRTVVSTITEQLLMFISEIIYAVCLINLLDVNGNSLISEYYGTLISVLFI
-77 MCCILFRDSTNKTI
+77 SAIAIILINVKIIKKFLLKIVNGSNKLKSSYLT
-91 ASAIVSQIIVFIAEL
+91 ASA
-106 IFVLLLILFFGANG
+106 LLLIL
-120 SMLLNEYYGSLLTV
+120 
-134 AVISIISILLIHLG
+134 
-148 PVKKIIA
+148 
-155 NIFGMIAKLKLKYM
+155 
-169 TIIMLMAIIVVNILL
+169 IMNILL
-184 SSVYHDIGIFNILIM
+184 VTVYHDVNIETIILVNFVFIIM
-199 NSLFM
+199 CACILYKN
-204 LVYLFIAYKSLK
+204 LVDGSNIV
-216 DKSSMI
+216 
-222 KMQAENKALLN
+222 KMQVENKALLN

-257 VVRSLLKENE
+257 IVRSLLKENE

-321 DVSNSVKKFKFENLD
+321 DVSNSVKKFKLENLD

>member
-1 MIDILVKNVIPKNV
+1 MIDILIKNV
-15 IPCTMNSLLAIYLLS
+15 IPCSINIIVIIYIISKLLNKSFNFNNPKNYIFVVLL
-30 ITMNKKIDLKK
+30 IVVNVANFLYFDDL
-41 ANVYLAAIFLI
+41 VRI
-52 TISIINFFYV
+52 V
-62 VDSLRFFV
+62 V
-70 STISVVI
+70 STIFISIANCLIFNETLNRTVVSTITEQLLMFISEIIYAVCLIKLLDVNGNSLISEYYGTLISVLFI
-77 MCCILFRDSTNKTI
+77 SAIAIILINVKIIKKFLLKIVNGSNKLKSSYLT
-91 ASAIVSQIIVFIAEL
+91 ASA
-106 IFVLLLILFFGANG
+106 LLLIL
-120 SMLLNEYYGSLLTV
+120 
-134 AVISIISILLIHLG
+134 
-148 PVKKIIA
+148 
-155 NIFGMIAKLKLKYM
+155 
-169 TIIMLMAIIVVNILL
+169 IMNILL
-184 SSVYHDIGIFNILIM
+184 VTVYHDVNIETIILVNFVFIIM
-199 NSLFM
+199 CACILYKN
-204 LVYLFIAYKSLK
+204 LVDGSNIV
-216 DKSSMI
+216 
-222 KMQAENKALLN
+222 KMQVENKALLN

-336 TKLNYDICRIVGVF
+336 TKLNYDICRIIGVF
-350 LDNSIEET
+350 LDNAIEET

-364 EIMLSMYE
+364 EIMLSMHE

-440 KM
+440 KMQFKN

>member
-1 MIDILVKNVIPKNV
+1 MIDILVKNV

-77 MCCILFRDSTNKTI
+77 TCCILFLDSTNKTI

-336 TKLNYDICRIVGVF
+336 TKLNYDICRIVGIF

>member
-1 MIDILVKNVIPKNV
+1 MIDILVKNVIPCSINIIVIIYIISKLLNKSFNFNNPKNYIFV
-15 IPCTMNSLLAIYLLS
+15 VLLIVVNVANFLYFD
-30 ITMNKKIDLKK
+30 DL
-41 ANVYLAAIFLI
+41 VRI
-52 TISIINFFYV
+52 V
-62 VDSLRFFV
+62 V
-70 STISVVI
+70 STIFISIANYLIFNETLNRTVVSTI
-77 MCCILFRDSTNKTI
+77 TEQLLMFISEIIYAVCLINLLDVNGNSLISEYYGTLILVLFISAIAIILINVKIIKKFLVKIVNGSNKLKSSYLT
-91 ASAIVSQIIVFIAEL
+91 ASA
-106 IFVLLLILFFGANG
+106 LLLIL
-120 SMLLNEYYGSLLTV
+120 
-134 AVISIISILLIHLG
+134 
-148 PVKKIIA
+148 
-155 NIFGMIAKLKLKYM
+155 
-169 TIIMLMAIIVVNILL
+169 IMNILL
-184 SSVYHDIGIFNILIM
+184 VTVYHDVNIETIILVNFVFIIM
-199 NSLFM
+199 CACILYKN
-204 LVYLFIAYKSLK
+204 LVDGSNIV
-216 DKSSMI
+216 
-222 KMQAENKALLN
+222 KMQVENKALLN

-247 ANHEN
+247 VNHEN

-257 VVRSLLKENE
+257 IVRSLLKENE

-321 DVSNSVKKFKFENLD
+321 DVSNSVKKFKLENLD

>member
-1 MIDILVKNVIPKNV
+1 MIDILIKNV
-15 IPCTMNSLLAIYLLS
+15 IPCSINIIVIIYIISKLLNKSFNFNNPKNYIFVVLL
-30 ITMNKKIDLKK
+30 IVVNVANFLYFDDL
-41 ANVYLAAIFLI
+41 VRI
-52 TISIINFFYV
+52 V
-62 VDSLRFFV
+62 V
-70 STISVVI
+70 STIFISIANYLIFNETLNRTVVSTITEQLLMFISEIIYAVCLIKLLDVNGNSLISEYYGTLISVLFI
-77 MCCILFRDSTNKTI
+77 SAIAIILINVKIIKKFLLKIVNGSNKLKSSYLT
-91 ASAIVSQIIVFIAEL
+91 ASA
-106 IFVLLLILFFGANG
+106 LLLIL
-120 SMLLNEYYGSLLTV
+120 
-134 AVISIISILLIHLG
+134 
-148 PVKKIIA
+148 
-155 NIFGMIAKLKLKYM
+155 
-169 TIIMLMAIIVVNILL
+169 IMNILL
-184 SSVYHDIGIFNILIM
+184 VTVYHDVNIETIILVNFVFIIM
-199 NSLFM
+199 CACILYKN
-204 LVYLFIAYKSLK
+204 LVDGSNIV
-216 DKSSMI
+216 
-222 KMQAENKALLN
+222 KMQVENKALLN

-336 TKLNYDICRIVGVF
+336 TKLNYDICRIIGVF
-350 LDNSIEET
+350 LDNAIEET

-364 EIMLSMYE
+364 EIMLSMHE

>member
-1 MIDILVKNVIPKNV
+1 MIDILIKNV
-15 IPCTMNSLLAIYLLS
+15 IPCSINIIVIIYIISKLLNKSFNFNNPKNYIFVVLL
-30 ITMNKKIDLKK
+30 IVVNVANFLYFDDL
-41 ANVYLAAIFLI
+41 VRI
-52 TISIINFFYV
+52 V
-62 VDSLRFFV
+62 V
-70 STISVVI
+70 STIFISIANYLIFNETLNRTVVSTITEQLLMFISEIIYAVCLINLLDVNGNSLISEYYGTLISVLFI
-77 MCCILFRDSTNKTI
+77 SAIAIILINVKIIKKFLLKIVNGSNKLKSSYLT
-91 ASAIVSQIIVFIAEL
+91 ASA
-106 IFVLLLILFFGANG
+106 LLLIL
-120 SMLLNEYYGSLLTV
+120 
-134 AVISIISILLIHLG
+134 
-148 PVKKIIA
+148 
-155 NIFGMIAKLKLKYM
+155 
-169 TIIMLMAIIVVNILL
+169 IMNILL
-184 SSVYHDIGIFNILIM
+184 VTVYHDVNIETIILVNFVFIIM
-199 NSLFM
+199 CACILYKN
-204 LVYLFIAYKSLK
+204 LVDGSNIV
-216 DKSSMI
+216 
-222 KMQAENKALLN
+222 KMQVENKALLN

-364 EIMLSMYE
+364 EIILSMYE